1 MRTCTEHVDDLRRE
15 WIMHNQ
21 GPFLMQHRRAELLGR
36 SLRRRRR
43 DEFAPSPDQHED
55 EVTPSILQRQWHT
68 PADYAEGALVLVLAI
83 VAPAGWAGARVL
95 SNYLVSLIPQRLY
108 AYPLALLFGLAALTG
123 IALPIFY
130 DPPMSLLGVL
140 IVPWMI
146 WQVPAALLIAAG
158 YGILEGW
165 LAIPESQDWL
175 PLKRPEAEIEAFEIM
190 EARDHTPRI

>member
-1 MRTCTEHVDDLRRE
+1 MQTCTERVDDLRRE
-15 WIMHNQ
+15 WIMHHQ

-43 DEFAPSPDQHED
+43 DDFAPSPDQHED
-55 EVTPSILQRQWHT
+55 EVTPNIWQRQWHT
-68 PADYAEGALVLVLAI
+68 PADYGEGALVLVLSV

-95 SNYLVSLIPQRLY
+95 SNYLVTLIPQRLY

-123 IALPIFY
+123 VALPMFY
-130 DPPMSLLGVL
+130 DPPMSVLGVL
-140 IVPWMI
+140 VVPWVLGQI
-146 WQVPAALLIAAG
+146 PAGLSITAG

-175 PLKRPEAEIEAFEIM
+175 PLQRPEAEIEAIEIM